1 MLKKCNKCLLDKELS
16 CFAKDKNRKD
26 GHYSICKS
34 CKKEY
39 RLNNIKSIKICK
51 KKYYQD
57 NRDDILQKSKENYLV
72 SKDNRLKYSKIYYEK
87 NKEIQ
92 SIRQKNYYLNN
103 REYFLKKSKK
113 YLNENYDKVLS
124 YQKKYKQDRF
134 EKDPIFR
141 TIICVRGR
149 VNNFLR
155 EKNFNKKNK
164 TFEIV
169 GCSPIELKKYL
180 ESKFTEG
187 MTWETQGKWHIDH
200 IIPLS
205 FAKTE
210 KEVYE
215 LCYYTNLQPLWAFDN
230 LSKGSKFDLKTK

>member
-39 RLNNIKSIKICK
+39 NLNNIKSIKISK

-72 SKDNRLKYSKIYYEK
+72 SKDNKLKYSKTYYEK

-92 SIRQKNYYLNN
+92 SIRQKNYYNN
-103 REYFLKKSKK
+103 NKEYFLQKSKK

-134 EKDPIFR
+134 KKDPIFR
-141 TIICVRGR
+141 TIICVRAR

-164 TFEIV
+164 TIEIV
-169 GCSPIELKKYL
+169 GCSPSELKKYL
-180 ESKFTEG
+180 EKQFING
-187 MTWETQGKWHIDH
+187 MTWENHSLYGWHIDH

-205 FAKTE
+205 SAKTE
-210 KEVYE
+210 EEIYK
-215 LCYYTNLQPLWAFDN
+215 LCHYTNLQPLWATDN
-230 LSKGSKFDLKTK
+230 LKKLNKIL